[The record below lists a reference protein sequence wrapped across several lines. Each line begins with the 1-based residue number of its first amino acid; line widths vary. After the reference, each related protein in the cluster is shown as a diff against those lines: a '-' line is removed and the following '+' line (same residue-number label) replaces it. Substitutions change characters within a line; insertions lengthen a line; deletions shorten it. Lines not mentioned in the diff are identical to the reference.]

1 MLEPFCLSLLLRWI
15 RSPTAMP
22 LLHDMR
28 SLTLVLVIS
37 RALMRRSMIAVS
49 LLTSS
54 LPFRVWMRVSMLCVL
69 TTSSLSC
76 VIGLASMSI
85 LCVKTSCTSS
95 SCSASVRPSL
105 EGILMF
111 WIALLRAARVTES
124 IVSVY
129 LCRRFHRFFNTQ
141 DARHAADSSRVTA
154 FHLIGAPPKVLGAV
168 LKAWLNAWPMQSPHG
183 APYCPLCNAFHSV
196 RSMHHLASCEFVQVL
211 CRRFE
216 ISSCTSLGMF
226 PLLKCRTQRECKIR
240 AVVLYIT
247 HDIFCIC
254 QAQGVESAL
263 GIIPYLH
270 IKYGSVIHWA
280 LESKCD

>member
-37 RALMRRSMIAVS
+37 RALTRRSMIAVS

-105 EGILMF
+105 EGILMY
-111 WIALLRAARVTES
+111 WIALVAPP
-124 IVSVY
+124 VSMSPLFRY
-129 LCRRFHRFFNTQ
+129 IY
-141 DARHAADSSRVTA
+141 ADDFTA
-154 FHLIGAPPKVLGAV
+154 FSTHRMLAMPPT
-168 LKAWLNAWPMQSPHG
+168 PH
-183 APYCPLCNAFHSV
+183 V
-196 RSMHHLASCEFVQVL
+196 
-211 CRRFE
+211 
-216 ISSCTSLGMF
+216 SLHF
-226 PLLKCRTQRECKIR
+226 I
-240 AVVLYIT
+240 
-247 HDIFCIC
+247 
-254 QAQGVESAL
+254 
-263 GIIPYLH
+263 
-270 IKYGSVIHWA
+270 
-280 LESKCD
+280 